1 MNIINL
7 ISHTLTTSY
16 QNNFHMCLLRPLLLF
31 AIACTLSSCASN
43 FPEDEFYKA
52 ARTAKHSAFTLGP
65 GDKIR
70 ITVYEHEDL
79 SGSYSVDDSGR
90 ISLPLI
96 LGVNAKG
103 RTLPEL
109 EKIVAAKLSKNYIIK
124 PKVSIETIKLRPFCI
139 LGEVRNPGCFSHI
152 HGMSST
158 QAIALAGGY
167 TYRAYKYKFGI
178 TRENGQKVAGNA
190 DTPIFGGDMIE
201 VFERYF

>member
-16 QNNFHMCLLRPLLLF
+16 QKNFHMDFLRPLLLCV
-31 AIACTLSSCASN
+31 AVGTLSACASN
-43 FPEDEFYKA
+43 FPEDEYYKA
-52 ARTAKHSAFTLGP
+52 PKTAKHTAFTLGP
-65 GDKIR
+65 GDRIR
-70 ITVYEHEDL
+70 ITVYEHNDL

-109 EKIVAAKLSKNYIIK
+109 EKIVAAKLSKSYIIK
-124 PKVSIETIKLRPFCI
+124 PKVSIDTIKLRPFCI

-158 QAIALAGGY
+158 QAVALAGGY
-167 TYRAYKYKFGI
+167 TYRAYKNKFAI
-178 TRENGQKVAGNA
+178 TREGGRKVAGNA
-190 DTPIFGGDMIE
+190 DTPIFGGDIIE

>member
-1 MNIINL
+1 MNVLNL
-7 ISHTLTTSY
+7 MPHTLTASY
-16 QNNFHMCLLRPLLLF
+16 RNNFHINFLRHLFLCL
-31 AIACTLSSCASN
+31 AVSTLSACATN

-52 ARTAKHSAFTLGP
+52 PEAVEHSAFTLGP

-79 SGSYSVDDSGR
+79 SGSYSVDHSGR

-103 RTLPEL
+103 KTIPEL
-109 EKIVAAKLSKNYIIK
+109 EEVIAAKFSRSYIVK
-124 PKVSIETIKLRPFCI
+124 PKVNIDVTKLRPFCI
-139 LGEVRNPGCFSHI
+139 LGEVKNPGCFSHI

-158 QAIALAGGY
+158 QAVAIAGGY
-167 TYRAYKYKFGI
+167 TYRAYRNKFAI
-178 TRENGQKVAGNA
+178 TRENGRKVAGNA
-190 DTPIFGGDMIE
+190 NTTIFGGDIVE